1 MSVVAAAQP
10 SDTQWDQIA
19 ARAPRLAATMAA
31 YLDQMSGSLP
41 PASIAA
47 VSLANAASTS
57 M

>member
-1 MSVVAAAQP
+1 M
-10 SDTQWDQIA
+10 T
-19 ARAPRLAATMAA
+19 A